1 MCTPLLYHAIAR
13 HPDKDLSTG
22 KPRPSVGAERDTNR
36 HAWLLPVKRMIL
48 LPFLL
53 ANTVPDIVMAEKN
66 AAAVQIRIHGIV
78 TDGGIVCPLLTTE
91 NGDRFPLMGIRK
103 NEYPSGTWLDLT
115 GRFFRFSACQQ
126 GERAFSV
133 EKVES
138 ANDSGK
144 RER

>member
-1 MCTPLLYHAIAR
+1 
-13 HPDKDLSTG
+13 
-22 KPRPSVGAERDTNR
+22 
-36 HAWLLPVKRMIL
+36 
-48 LPFLL
+48 
-53 ANTVPDIVMAEKN
+53 
-66 AAAVQIRIHGIV
+66 
-78 TDGGIVCPLLTTE
+78 
-91 NGDRFPLMGIRK
+91 MGIRK

>member
-91 NGDRFPLMGIRK
+91 NGDRFR
-103 NEYPSGTWLDLT
+103 
-115 GRFFRFSACQQ
+115 
-126 GERAFSV
+126 
-133 EKVES
+133 
-138 ANDSGK
+138 
-144 RER
+144 